1 LSEVLSQNEI
11 DNLLN
16 ELQTGTVDIDDLT
29 QEEIQVVKKYDFKR
43 PSKFSKDHIR
53 MLNTIHDKYGK
64 LLSGALTKY
73 LRTSFEMELESIESL
88 SYRDFNHAITN
99 PAVMAVINLTPLKGT
114 MVLEIAPGIMCA
126 IIDRVMGGM
135 GGTCE
140 RVKEFTRIEISI
152 MKNVLA
158 NSVEPLQAAWS
169 NILELQPEIERIETN
184 PQLAQIT
191 SLDEMALLV
200 TYRAK
205 IDQVEELINICIPYM
220 VLEPVI
226 PKLNS
231 KYWFTSNNQEEDTK
245 RVRLEIE
252 NALMQTEV
260 PVRTLLGGTSLSFR
274 ELASLQLGDVIPLD
288 KLINDSLDIM
298 VDEECKFKGMPG
310 LCNKKYAVRI
320 DEIITQGEDYERTT
334 LAGGD

>member
-1 LSEVLSQNEI
+1 
-11 DNLLN
+11 
-16 ELQTGTVDIDDLT
+16 
-29 QEEIQVVKKYDFKR
+29 
-43 PSKFSKDHIR
+43 

-88 SYRDFNHAITN
+88 SYRDFNHAITS
-99 PAVMAVINLTPLKGT
+99 PAVMAVINLRPLKGT

-126 IIDRVMGGM
+126 IIDRVMGGT

-140 RVKEFTRIEISI
+140 RIKEFTRIEISI

-158 NSVEPLQAAWS
+158 NSVEPLQVAWS

-205 IDQVEELINICIPYM
+205 IDEVEELINICIPYM

-231 KYWFTSNNQEEDTK
+231 KYWFTSNNQEDAK

-252 NALMQTEV
+252 NALMHTEV
-260 PVRTLLGGTSLSFR
+260 PVRTLLGGTSLSFG

-310 LCNKKYAVRI
+310 LYNKKYAVRI

-334 LAGGD
+334 LAGRD